1 MDWISYAKYSKYHP
15 DNLVKVAH
23 ALPEPVRAPPPVL
36 ALNDIDKQMGGWG
49 HKLCCERPYGQQ
61 ETTTRIKAGVTAK
74 VGSTWRTTESFERGN
89 SISSS
94 AMYGGSYREKT
105 FEELVELKGKKP

>member
-61 ETTTRIKAGVTAK
+61 ETTTRIKAGVR
-74 VGSTWRTTESFERGN
+74 VGRSSPLLSDLPPACLERPHALPARTCCDPPPA
-89 SISSS
+89 I
-94 AMYGGSYREKT
+94 
-105 FEELVELKGKKP
+105 